1 MFSFIRIIYSFFN
14 LLNFYPVTRFLITPL
29 LVTCYCFQLLCLVTP
44 VFVLK
49 QQDLDPVIMLYTL
62 MCSLC
67 KQQKRVGEFFCF
79 L

>member
-14 LLNFYPVTRFLITPL
+14 LLNFYPITRFLITPL
-29 LVTCYCFQLLCLVTP
+29 LVTCYYFRLLCLATP

-62 MCSLC
+62 MC

-79 L
+79 F